1 MLNYA
6 KTGTSF
12 LLYLHR
18 VLIKPPDMMTTD
30 SSSSPFAQ
38 DELVAILDLVNSLR
52 GTSSRFALFLDI
64 VDFQRR
70 CREDYRSIQYMG
82 RWYDYTSLHREVVL
96 ISYEARLMAYFSEY
110 C

>member
-1 MLNYA
+1 
-6 KTGTSF
+6 
-12 LLYLHR
+12 
-18 VLIKPPDMMTTD
+18 MTTD

-38 DELVAILDLVNSLR
+38 DELVAILDLVNSLK
-52 GTSSRFALFLDI
+52 GTSSRFVLFLDI

-82 RWYDYTSLHREVVL
+82 HWYDYTSLCREVVL